1 MLWTAFRCLSNVVE
15 RGRKKRAK
23 LDGLEAISA
32 VAVAILHCPLDG
44 GTKMLHIHDN
54 KTPLFLGTQASM
66 ALLHSFLIGFI
77 LVKTESNI
85 DRHPLPVN
93 GRSRDKEENWWSAR
107 NLTSFSCQATCL
119 YICDHM
125 ISAMTRWRRNTT
137 FFPIIHTVLLFLYFS
152 VCEVSAGSIM
162 EDNTPAHF
170 IFSRK
175 EKINRK
181 FHGMHTIEIPWNKF

>member
-1 MLWTAFRCLSNVVE
+1 MNGISLSFK
-15 RGRKKRAK
+15 RGWEGKKRAK

-66 ALLHSFLIGFI
+66 ALLHSSLIGFI

-125 ISAMTRWRRNTT
+125 ISGKTRWRRDTT
-137 FFPIIHTVLLFLYFS
+137 FFPIIHTVLFLYFS
-152 VCEVSAGSIM
+152 VYEVSAGSIM

-175 EKINRK
+175 QKASW
-181 FHGMHTIEIPWNKF
+181 HAHHWNSVE